1 MDDDVAEAILE
12 AATSLADAVRRGARG
27 EIHETLVR
35 VRSSRGSASGSVE
48 RAAWTGLER
57 VAMACAHGL
66 GGLASQS
73 GRLEPESLAAKVLA
87 RIADGDVYSNEDL
100 VEMLGSDPWQIS
112 RAGRRLRELGLAT
125 RDRQG
130 RVNVWTAT
138 PAGRA
143 ELNS

>member
-1 MDDDVAEAILE
+1 MADAILDE
-12 AATSLADAVRRGARG
+12 ATLLAAAVRRGARDAVDATIARAR
-27 EIHETLVR
+27 E
-35 VRSSRGSASGSVE
+35 SSGGARGAME

-57 VAMACAHGL
+57 VAMACADAL
-66 GGLASQS
+66 GGLAAQS
-73 GRLEPESLAAKVLA
+73 GRLEPESLAARVLA

-125 RDRQG
+125 RERHG
-130 RVNVWTAT
+130 RVNVWAAT

-143 ELNS
+143 ELQS